1 MWTAR
6 ALSLASG
13 AIKLAGNLEATIL
26 MKKYSIV
33 FALAAL
39 LCVIGALPA
48 WSQTVGV
55 PVEGKVTMDG
65 KPLPNAQVLMT
76 SLDNGK
82 VYKTKTDKAGNIA
95 FMGTA
100 YGNYRVEVIGEK
112 GEKLFSEKTSINA
125 DNTTS
130 ENFLKID
137 IPAGGAPIVEDKP
150 GAPST
155 PAPKLTK
162 EQLAKI
168 KADNDKIAGLN
179 ALIAEAQSA
188 RQAQDWPKAEGA
200 LKKLIAA
207 APDSSR
213 WDFYLALGDAQ
224 GRSNELPDAAQ
235 TYDKGI
241 QIAQSIASGSTP
253 VDPKNPNSSPAAAK
267 TAAVRMLTSQ
277 ANIYSKMDKQ
287 DDAIASLKKAA
298 EMDPNSAVN
307 QYNLCGVAFTAGKFD
322 DAKGPC
328 NKYLQLEPSGAHAD
342 EVKGFVGQ
350 MPAK

>member
-1 MWTAR
+1 VAVVKK
-6 ALSLASG
+6 
-13 AIKLAGNLEATIL
+13 IKTISEATIT
-26 MKKYSIV
+26 MKKNSI
-33 FALAAL
+33 FLAIAAMIL
-39 LCVIGALPA
+39 AIGLLPA
-48 WSQTVGV
+48 RSQTVGV
-55 PVEGKVTMDG
+55 PVEGKITMEG
-65 KPLPNAQVLMT
+65 KPLANAQIVLT

-82 VYKTKTDKAGNIA
+82 VYKTKSDKNGNIA

-100 YGNYRVEVIGEK
+100 YGNYKIEVIGEK
-112 GEKLFSEKTSINA
+112 GEKLFSEKTTIST

-130 ENFLKID
+130 GNSLKID

-168 KADNDKIAGLN
+168 KADNDKIASLN
-179 ALIAEAQSA
+179 SLIAEAQSA

-213 WDFYLALGDAQ
+213 WDFYSALGDAQ
-224 GRSNELPDAAQ
+224 SRSNELPDAAQ

-241 QIAQSIASGSTP
+241 QIAQSVASGSTP
-253 VDPKNPNSSPAAAK
+253 PDPKNPNSSPAAAK
-267 TAAVRMLTSQ
+267 GGAIRMLTSQ
-277 ANIYSKMDKQ
+277 ANVYMKLQKQ

-298 EMDPNSAVN
+298 DMDPSSAVN
-307 QYNLCGVAFTAGKFD
+307 QYNLCGVAFTAQKFD
-322 DAKGPC
+322 DAKAPC

-342 EVKGFVGQ
+342 EVKAFITQ

>member
-1 MWTAR
+1 M
-6 ALSLASG
+6 LAVLRN
-13 AIKLAGNLEATIL
+13 KLAGNLEATIL
-26 MKKYSIV
+26 IKRNSIV
-33 FALAAL
+33 FALATL
-39 LCVIGALPA
+39 LFVFGYSPM

-65 KPLPNAQVLMT
+65 KPLPNVQILMT

-82 VYKTKTDKAGNIA
+82 VYKTKSDKGGNIA

-100 YGNYRVEVIGEK
+100 YGSYKVEVVNEK
-112 GEKLFSEKTSINA
+112 GEKLFSEQTFINA

-130 ENFLKID
+130 ENFLKIE
-137 IPAGGAPIVEDKP
+137 ITGGGAPIVEDKP
-150 GAPST
+150 GAPSM

-168 KADNDKIAGLN
+168 KADNDKIASLN

-213 WDFYLALGDAQ
+213 WDFYSALGEAQ
-224 GRSNELPDAAQ
+224 TRSNEFPDAVK
-235 TYDKGI
+235 TYDKGVE
-241 QIAQSIASGSTP
+241 IAQSIAAGSTP

-267 TAAVRMLTSQ
+267 SGAVRMLTSQ
-277 ANIYSKMDKQ
+277 GNDYLKMEKPDN
-287 DDAIASLKKAA
+287 AIASLKKAA
-298 EMDPNSAVN
+298 DMDPSVAVN
-307 QYNLCGVAFTAGKFD
+307 QYNLCGVAFSAGKFD

-328 NKYLQLEPSGAHAD
+328 NKYLQLEPGGAHAE
-342 EVKGFVGQ
+342 EVKGFVSQ
-350 MPAK
+350 MPK

>member
-1 MWTAR
+1 M
-6 ALSLASG
+6 LAVLRN
-13 AIKLAGNLEATIL
+13 KLAGNLEATIL
-26 MKKYSIV
+26 MKRNSIV
-33 FALAAL
+33 FALATL
-39 LCVIGALPA
+39 LVIFGSLPM

-55 PVEGKVTMDG
+55 PVEGKVTVDG
-65 KPLPNAQVLMT
+65 KPLPNAQIMMT

-82 VYKTKTDKAGNIA
+82 VYKTKSDKGGNIA
-95 FMGTA
+95 FMGAA
-100 YGNYRVEVIGEK
+100 YGSYKVEVINEK
-112 GEKLFSEKTSINA
+112 GEKLFSEQTFINA

-130 ENFLKID
+130 ENFLKIE
-137 IPAGGAPIVEDKP
+137 ITGGGAPITDDKP

-213 WDFYLALGDAQ
+213 WDFYSALGEAQ
-224 GRSNELPDAAQ
+224 TRSNEFPDAVK
-235 TYDKGI
+235 TYDKGVE
-241 QIAQSIASGSTP
+241 IAQSIAGGSTP
-253 VDPKNPNSSPAAAK
+253 PDPKNPNSSPAAAK
-267 TAAVRMLTSQ
+267 AGAVRMLTSQ
-277 ANIYSKMDKQ
+277 GNDYLKMEKP

-298 EMDPNSAVN
+298 DMDPSVAVN
-307 QYNLCGVAFTAGKFD
+307 QYNLCGVAFTAGRFD

-328 NKYLQLEPSGAHAD
+328 NKYLQLEPSGAHAE
-342 EVKGFVGQ
+342 EVKGFVSQ
-350 MPAK
+350 IPK